1 MHGLQLEEYKDAF
14 RIFDRSGLGSFTAED
29 IGWVMRSLGQSPT
42 QQQIDA
48 IIRDMDLDNDG
59 VIDLAEFMIRMM
71 ALTTKAAPEE
81 DLKHVFDVLDK
92 SGEGMITADSLR
104 SAIKNIAEWEM
115 TDEDIEVAIKLAD
128 KSGDGR
134 IDYDEF
140 IAFVFGNDEPIQRSQ
155 HTGTN
160 SVHPEPQAPQT
171 QLAPSHTH
179 AQGLQLSAD
188 GTQLPADH
196 AQIPAN
202 HPQVSGG
209 AFQLPTDAVQMP
221 AKPSQVPGDSWY
233 DGDPAPSTRQAPQ
246 YRHQLPF
253 SASASQTDGPNLPL
267 HQHSRTDHWVASQAE
282 AMMQPTGVQ
291 PASQAGCVHEN
302 ELYQAEASGR
312 SQAEAGEQPWP
323 IRHQHAGQPQ
333 DAPFD
338 QPSDDVRLR
347 VQSDDAEPGPS
358 QLPASH
364 VNSRED
370 ADFAAGQYPVCRL
383 ATQDGE
389 HQTPTSAQMQ
399 SQWHDVDRAAGPFE
413 IPFTVEFGGNAA
425 LLSSSSASAEGEQ
438 TGV

>member
-1 MHGLQLEEYKDAF
+1 MFHQSF
-14 RIFDRSGLGSFTAED
+14 RHSCCWVIGIVVLGKSFA
-29 IGWVMRSLGQSPT
+29 
-42 QQQIDA
+42 
-48 IIRDMDLDNDG
+48 DMQ
-59 VIDLAEFMIRMM
+59 
-71 ALTTKAAPEE
+71 AAPEE

-104 SAIKNIAEWEM
+104 SAIKVCKAGALACLFAPVISAVSMLMTFSPCMQGLLTELQLSSRTFMITWLKYSTCRMQNIAEWEM

-179 AQGLQLSAD
+179 AHGLQLSAD
-188 GTQLPADH
+188 GTQMPADT

-209 AFQLPTDAVQMP
+209 AFQLPMDAVQMP
-221 AKPSQVPGDSWY
+221 EEPSQAPGDSWY
-233 DGDPAPSTRQAPQ
+233 DGDPAPSTRQASQ
-246 YRHQLPF
+246 HQHQLPF
-253 SASASQTDGPNLPL
+253 SASAFQTDGANQSL
-267 HQHSRTDHWVASQAE
+267 HQHSMTDNWVASQAE
-282 AMMQPTGVQ
+282 AMTQPTGIQ
-291 PASQAGCVHEN
+291 PASQAGCVYDN

-312 SQAEAGEQPWP
+312 SQAEAAEQPWP
-323 IRHQHAGQPQ
+323 VGHQHARQPQ

-347 VQSDDAEPGPS
+347 VQSDDAEPDPS
-358 QLPASH
+358 RLPASH
-364 VNSRED
+364 VDSRQGD
-370 ADFAAGQYPVCRL
+370 DFGAGHYQACRL
-383 ATQDGE
+383 ATQDSQ
-389 HQTPTSAQMQ
+389 HQPPTPDAKSVA
-399 SQWHDVDRAAGPFE
+399 RRG
-413 IPFTVEFGGNAA
+413 
-425 LLSSSSASAEGEQ
+425 
-438 TGV
+438 